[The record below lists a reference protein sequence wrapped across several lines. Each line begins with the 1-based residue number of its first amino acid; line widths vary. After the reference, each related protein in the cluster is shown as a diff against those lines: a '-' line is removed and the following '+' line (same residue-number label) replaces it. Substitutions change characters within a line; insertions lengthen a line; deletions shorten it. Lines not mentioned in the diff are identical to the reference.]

1 MSGNVQSQ
9 SNVDHEFGKTEYVVS
24 IEYCKRNNKYI
35 LKRTFCLSVTVC
47 HLIPCANMLLRL
59 SLYICDSL
67 KEVSDDSH
75 CDRLIQNTTC
85 VKHTRIHLALTVYYS
100 NFNK

>member
-47 HLIPCANMLLRL
+47 HLIPCANMLLCL

-85 VKHTRIHLALTVYYS
+85 VKHTLIHLALTVYYR
-100 NFNK
+100 NF